1 MIYLL
6 IFWLICAVGSFLAR
20 LGSHIREGL
29 GIVCDPEDFHGG
41 VSHMCHLSCVT
52 MSCFLR
58 MLSILCVTRG
68 KSLRMLEPSCW
79 AS

>member
-41 VSHMCHLSCVT
+41 VSHT
-52 MSCFLR
+52 
-58 MLSILCVTRG
+58 
-68 KSLRMLEPSCW
+68 
-79 AS
+79 